1 MTVMELRGKIYDLEK
16 LSTVNRLAKHHGSDF
31 IVDFYDDVPLDKYV
45 GYHEPPER
53 YVIAL
58 PMPLSLPEGRC
69 LSL

>member
-1 MTVMELRGKIYDLEK
+1 MTVMELRRKIYDLEK
-16 LSTVNRLAKHHGSDF
+16 LATVNRLAKHHGSDF
-31 IVDFYDDVPLDKYV
+31 VVDFYDVPLDNNI